1 LFFVAALFTALIPAQ
16 SKDVARAVAGAKTAQ
31 SASFGVETG
40 SDACAALTP
49 EECCRERLSI
59 ASFSA
64 IGDYLPR
71 RVKGT
76 LRLTC
81 MNERKVVTR
90 QMCKSIL
97 MMRGL
102 PAASAEAAC
111 KPGKAKKAC
120 RTDEACKQCV
130 QDLGKLDYKG
140 AHNACVAVT
149 HMPRSGPTVVRVGD
163 TRGGDSDTRFVIKK
177 RRRLR

>member
-16 SKDVARAVAGAKTAQ
+16 SKDVARAVTAAKAAPT
-31 SASFGVETG
+31 SSFGVETG
-40 SDACAALTP
+40 DDACAALTP

-64 IGDYLPR
+64 SGDYLPR

-81 MNERKVVTR
+81 MNERKVVTS

-97 MMRGL
+97 LMRGL
-102 PAASAEAAC
+102 PPGDAAAAC
-111 KPGKAKKAC
+111 KPAKAKKAC
-120 RTDEACKQCV
+120 RGDAACKQCAR
-130 QDLGKLDYKG
+130 DLGKLDYKG

-149 HMPRSGPTVVRVGD
+149 HMPRRGPTVVRVGD
-163 TRGGDSDTRFVIKK
+163 TSEADSDTRFRVTR